1 MDDGEYKT
9 LAAAL
14 AGVPDPRQ
22 RRGQRYP
29 WRLLLVL
36 LAAAVASGQPH
47 GRAIGQWVQEHASEL
62 RTRLGWRGR
71 RLPSAATLRRAL
83 LTIDLA
89 ALEAEIGRLVGVLDA
104 GDAPA
109 GITAQALDG
118 KLVRGAAHHGQRV
131 WLLGLADHQ
140 GSVRAQSALADGQT
154 ELAAA
159 RGLLRGHDLTGQV
172 VTADAA
178 FTDPALAQQVRDQG
192 GDYLFVVK
200 GNQPDLHWAVA
211 TEFAGWPWLVTERV
225 QEYGLV
231 ETQAVGHGRW
241 ETRHLE
247 ASTRLNAYLA
257 EDGRPDVGQVLRRTC
272 RRVVLKT
279 GEVSHT
285 TTYALTS
292 LAPTV
297 VPLARVEAVWRG
309 HWGIENRVHH
319 VRDVSFR
326 EDAGQAYSGHIVQAL
341 AALRNGLLSCLRA
354 AGWTRIA
361 DALRH
366 YAAHLDETLALIGA
380 IS

>member
-1 MDDGEYKT
+1 MDEGEYKT
-9 LAAAL
+9 LAA
-14 AGVPDPRQ
+14 VPDPRQ

-36 LAAAVASGQPH
+36 IVAAVASGQPH

-62 RTRLGWRGR
+62 RTGLGWRER

-89 ALEAEIGRLVGVLDA
+89 VLEAEIGRLVGGPDTGNRA
-104 GDAPA
+104 T
-109 GITAQALDG
+109 GIAAQAL
-118 KLVRGAAHHGQRV
+118 
-131 WLLGLADHQ
+131 
-140 GSVRAQSALADGQT
+140 
-154 ELAAA
+154 
-159 RGLLRGHDLTGQV
+159 
-172 VTADAA
+172 
-178 FTDPALAQQVRDQG
+178 
-192 GDYLFVVK
+192 
-200 GNQPDLHWAVA
+200 
-211 TEFAGWPWLVTERV
+211 
-225 QEYGLV
+225 
-231 ETQAVGHGRW
+231 GHGRW
-241 ETRHLE
+241 ETRRLE

-257 EDGRPDVGQVLRRTC
+257 EDGWPDVARVLHRTC
-272 RRVVLKT
+272 RRVVLRT
-279 GEVSHT
+279 GGVSHT

-292 LAPTV
+292 LPATA
-297 VPLARVEAVWRG
+297 VPLATVEAVWRG

-326 EDAGQAYSGHIVQAL
+326 EDAGQAHSGHIVQAL
-341 AALRNGLLSCLRA
+341 AVLRNGLLSCLRA